1 MCTSHNDCIFNQD
14 EAKIEQTKDNIERIK
29 SVLEDVKRETE
40 LDKEAEEEF
49 KKWKDFYVQ
58 VGNSYIV

>member
-1 MCTSHNDCIFNQD
+1 MSHDYCISNQD
-14 EAKIEQTKDNIERIK
+14 ETKIEQTKDNIERIK